1 MYGLLLK
8 TFIQER
14 LSLRRLFGQKIA
26 RSKIQSVLM
35 VGVLVYAFGV
45 TAFSNTILQ
54 YEIAQGLIILDG
66 LSQMLYQVVGSLS
79 TLGFLF
85 GFFQAQGYLF
95 QYKDFDLLGPLPIPQ
110 RIIVAAKLSMM
121 LVFVYLFALI
131 MVMPTY
137 GVWWYVSEASIIQ
150 FLLFLPM
157 ALVAPV
163 PLMLLGS
170 FVSFIF
176 RKLTQKWINA
186 NVLQTIFS
194 VMFILSFA
202 FFNFFSNEILPK
214 PWISFLEQI
223 DIVGSWFVNGIVN
236 SNVLLV
242 ILFLL
247 LHISIFIAFVLVMS
261 GPLLNMNQQ
270 RTNLVYKRREK
281 IPQHVQSVMKH
292 LMMKEWQRFV
302 GTSVYF
308 INTGFGI
315 LMLSIITMV
324 SLFVPDTILELKQFM
339 LAIQI
344 EPIWLIFGVIGLALS
359 TVYTPAVSLSLE
371 GKNINLLKSLP
382 IQAWTIIRSKIYFN
396 LVITLPI
403 VLMTSLVGAILFQI
417 EVLTIALFLVVLV
430 LFTVLLS
437 IFFMYL
443 NLWFPR
449 FDFHQEV
456 EVVKQS
462 LAALVAVFGGFS
474 IIGALIWLVLDPLQG
489 LDTYLQLT
497 SLMVIESLLIIISG
511 WFLRKDAQRYFQ
523 SFSV

>member
-1 MYGLLLK
+1 MYGLLFK

-157 ALVAPV
+157 AMVAPV

-170 FVSFIF
+170 FVSFFF

-186 NVLQTIFS
+186 NVLQTFFS
-194 VMFILSFA
+194 VLFILSFA

-214 PWISFLEQI
+214 SWISFLEQI
-223 DIVGSWFVNGIVN
+223 DVVGSWFVNGIIN
-236 SNVLLV
+236 TNVLLV
-242 ILFLL
+242 TLFLL
-247 LHISIFIAFVLVMS
+247 LHITIFIAFVLVMS
-261 GPLLNMNQQ
+261 GPLLNMNQK
-270 RTNLVYKRREK
+270 RTNLVYKRQEK

-292 LMMKEWQRFV
+292 LVIKEWQRFV

-308 INTGFGI
+308 INTGFGM
-315 LMLSIITMV
+315 LMLSVITMV
-324 SLFVPDTILELKQFM
+324 SLFVPDSILELKQF
-339 LAIQI
+339 LLGIQI
-344 EPIWLIFGVIGLALS
+344 DPTWLIFGVIGFALS

-396 LVITLPI
+396 LLITLPI

-417 EVLTIALFLVVLV
+417 EVLTLILFLVVLV

-474 IIGALIWLVLDPLQG
+474 ILGAFLWLVFDPFLHV
-489 LDTYLQLT
+489 DIHIQLFI
-497 SLMVIESLLIIISG
+497 LLLIEFVLIIIGG
-511 WFLRKDAQRYFQ
+511 WMLRRNAQKHFQ
-523 SFSV
+523 KFSV

>member
-1 MYGLLLK
+1 MYGLLFK

-157 ALVAPV
+157 AMVAPV

-170 FVSFIF
+170 FVSFFF

-186 NVLQTIFS
+186 NVLQTFFS
-194 VMFILSFA
+194 VLFILSFA

-214 PWISFLEQI
+214 SWISFLEQI
-223 DIVGSWFVNGIVN
+223 DVVGSWFVNGIVN
-236 SNVLLV
+236 TNVLLV
-242 ILFLL
+242 TLFLL
-247 LHISIFIAFVLVMS
+247 LHITIFIAFVLVMS
-261 GPLLNMNQQ
+261 GPLLNMNQK
-270 RTNLVYKRREK
+270 RTNLVYKRQEK

-292 LMMKEWQRFV
+292 LVIKEWQRFV

-308 INTGFGI
+308 INTGFGM
-315 LMLSIITMV
+315 LMLGVITMV
-324 SLFVPDTILELKQFM
+324 SLFVPDSILELKQF
-339 LAIQI
+339 LLGIQI
-344 EPIWLIFGVIGLALS
+344 DPTWLIFGVIGFALS

-396 LVITLPI
+396 LLITLPI

-417 EVLTIALFLVVLV
+417 EVLTLILFLVVLV

-474 IIGALIWLVLDPLQG
+474 ILGAFLWLVFDPFLHV
-489 LDTYLQLT
+489 DIHIQLFI
-497 SLMVIESLLIIISG
+497 LLLIEFVLIIIGG
-511 WFLRKDAQRYFQ
+511 WMLRRNAQKHFQ
-523 SFSV
+523 KFSV

>member
-1 MYGLLLK
+1 MYGLLFK

-157 ALVAPV
+157 AMVAPV

-170 FVSFIF
+170 FVSFFF

-186 NVLQTIFS
+186 NVLQTLFS
-194 VMFILSFA
+194 VLFILSFA

-214 PWISFLEQI
+214 SWISFLEQI
-223 DIVGSWFVNGIVN
+223 DVVGSWFVNGIIN
-236 SNVLLV
+236 TNVLLV
-242 ILFLL
+242 TLFLL
-247 LHISIFIAFVLVMS
+247 LHITIFIAFVLVMS
-261 GPLLNMNQQ
+261 GPLLNMNQK
-270 RTNLVYKRREK
+270 RTNLVYKRQEK

-292 LMMKEWQRFV
+292 LVIKEWQRFV

-308 INTGFGI
+308 INTGFGM
-315 LMLSIITMV
+315 LMLSVITMV
-324 SLFVPDTILELKQFM
+324 SLFVPDSILELKQF
-339 LAIQI
+339 LLGIQI
-344 EPIWLIFGVIGLALS
+344 DPTWLIFGVIGFALS

-396 LVITLPI
+396 LLITLPI

-417 EVLTIALFLVVLV
+417 EVLTLLLFLVVLV

-474 IIGALIWLVLDPLQG
+474 ILGAFLWLVFDPFLHV
-489 LDTYLQLT
+489 DIHIQLFI
-497 SLMVIESLLIIISG
+497 LLLIEFVLIIIGG
-511 WFLRKDAQRYFQ
+511 WMLRRNAQKHFQ
-523 SFSV
+523 KFSV

>member
-1 MYGLLLK
+1 
-8 TFIQER
+8 
-14 LSLRRLFGQKIA
+14 
-26 RSKIQSVLM
+26 
-35 VGVLVYAFGV
+35 
-45 TAFSNTILQ
+45 
-54 YEIAQGLIILDG
+54 
-66 LSQMLYQVVGSLS
+66 
-79 TLGFLF
+79 
-85 GFFQAQGYLF
+85 
-95 QYKDFDLLGPLPIPQ
+95 
-110 RIIVAAKLSMM
+110 
-121 LVFVYLFALI
+121 
-131 MVMPTY
+131 
-137 GVWWYVSEASIIQ
+137 
-150 FLLFLPM
+150 
-157 ALVAPV
+157 
-163 PLMLLGS
+163 
-170 FVSFIF
+170 
-176 RKLTQKWINA
+176 
-186 NVLQTIFS
+186 
-194 VMFILSFA
+194 
-202 FFNFFSNEILPK
+202 
-214 PWISFLEQI
+214 
-223 DIVGSWFVNGIVN
+223 
-236 SNVLLV
+236 
-242 ILFLL
+242 
-247 LHISIFIAFVLVMS
+247 
-261 GPLLNMNQQ
+261 
-270 RTNLVYKRREK
+270 
-281 IPQHVQSVMKH
+281 
-292 LMMKEWQRFV
+292 MMKEWQRFV

-382 IQAWTIIRSKIYFN
+382 IQAWTIVRSKIYFN

-462 LAALVAVFGGFS
+462 LAALVGVFGGFS
-474 IIGALIWLVLDPLQG
+474 IISALIWLVLDPLQG
-489 LDTYLQLT
+489 VDIYLQLT

>member
-1 MYGLLLK
+1 
-8 TFIQER
+8 
-14 LSLRRLFGQKIA
+14 
-26 RSKIQSVLM
+26 
-35 VGVLVYAFGV
+35 
-45 TAFSNTILQ
+45 
-54 YEIAQGLIILDG
+54 
-66 LSQMLYQVVGSLS
+66 
-79 TLGFLF
+79 
-85 GFFQAQGYLF
+85 
-95 QYKDFDLLGPLPIPQ
+95 
-110 RIIVAAKLSMM
+110 
-121 LVFVYLFALI
+121 
-131 MVMPTY
+131 
-137 GVWWYVSEASIIQ
+137 
-150 FLLFLPM
+150 
-157 ALVAPV
+157 
-163 PLMLLGS
+163 MLLGS

-214 PWISFLEQI
+214 SWISFLEQI
-223 DIVGSWFVNGIVN
+223 DVVGSWFVNGIVN

-270 RTNLVYKRREK
+270 RTNLVYKRRDK

-462 LAALVAVFGGFS
+462 LAALVGVFGGFS
-474 IIGALIWLVLDPLQG
+474 IISALIWLVLDPLQG
-489 LDTYLQLT
+489 VDIYLQLT